1 MGGNP
6 INPQVSLQKQQAAS
20 KLKNNPEIAENNLDE
35 AQKKELEQKKEP
47 IEKHKEKKEPTENF
61 KEDQTGKFKEDQT
74 DKKPPKAPSI
84 ENTLNRPELLA
95 LVKEKDRVVSEIEKL
110 KTELK
115 DINGIRETAL
125 K

>member
-35 AQKKELEQKKEP
+35 AQKKELEEKKEP
-47 IEKHKEKKEPTENF
+47 IEKHEEKKEPTE
-61 KEDQTGKFKEDQT
+61 KFKEDQT
-74 DKKPPKAPSI
+74 DKKPPKAPPI
-84 ENTLNRPELLA
+84 ESTLNRPELLA

>member
-6 INPQVSLQKQQAAS
+6 INPQVSLQKQLAAS
-20 KLKNNPEIAENNLDE
+20 KLKNNPEITENNTIPNLDE

-47 IEKHKEKKEPTENF
+47 IEKHEEKKEPTE
-61 KEDQTGKFKEDQT
+61 KFKEDQT
-74 DKKPPKAPSI
+74 DNKPPKAPPI
-84 ENTLNRPELLA
+84 ENALNRPELLA

-110 KTELK
+110 KSELK